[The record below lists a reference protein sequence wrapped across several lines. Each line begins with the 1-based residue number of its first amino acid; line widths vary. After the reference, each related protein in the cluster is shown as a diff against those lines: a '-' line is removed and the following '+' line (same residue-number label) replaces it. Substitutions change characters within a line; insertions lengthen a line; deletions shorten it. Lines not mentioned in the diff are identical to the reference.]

1 MVPSKRGLNVLPGL
15 PSLNQ
20 ISYDF
25 MIMKIAE
32 DMETSNISSLTL
44 LILACHGLS
53 P

>member
-20 ISYDF
+20 YDF
-25 MIMKIAE
+25 MIMKITE
-32 DMETSNISSLTL
+32 DMETSHISSLTL